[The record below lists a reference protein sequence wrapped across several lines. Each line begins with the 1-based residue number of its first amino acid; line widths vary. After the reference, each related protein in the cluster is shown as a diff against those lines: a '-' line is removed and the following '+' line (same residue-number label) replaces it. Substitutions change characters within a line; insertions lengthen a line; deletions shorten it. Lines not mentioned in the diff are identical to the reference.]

1 MIFQVPLLVLALAAA
16 PAAPA
21 ASTTPATTP
30 PTTLPHVTLDT
41 SMGKIVLEL
50 YPDKAPKTVAN
61 FLAYVKSHQY
71 DGEIFHRV
79 IPNFMAQA
87 GGFTPDMMEKPTR
100 PPIKNESNNG
110 LSNER
115 GTIAMARTSDP
126 DSASAQFFINVKDNG
141 QGLDYPRN
149 GGYAVFGK
157 VIEGMDVVD
166 KIVAVPTTT
175 KGPYGDVPVTP
186 IKIVK
191 ATTDAKGAPSAAP
204 AKKAKKAKK
213 KAA

>member
-1 MIFQVPLLVLALAAA
+1 MILQIPMLVLALAAA
-16 PAAPA
+16 GATPTASANPAAN
-21 ASTTPATTP
+21 
-30 PTTLPHVTLDT
+30 PHVTLDT

-61 FLAYVKSHQY
+61 FLSYVKSHQY

-87 GGFTPDMMEKPTR
+87 GGFTPDLKEKATKA
-100 PPIKNESNNG
+100 PIKNESNNG

-115 GTIAMARTSDP
+115 GTIAMARTADP
-126 DSASAQFFINVKDNG
+126 DSASAQFFISVKDNG
-141 QGLDYPRN
+141 QSLDYKGP
-149 GGYAVFGK
+149 GTGYAVFGK

-166 KIVAVPTTT
+166 KIVAVPTATQQ
-175 KGPYGDVPVTP
+175 GYENVPVTP

-191 ATTDAKGAPSAAP
+191 ATTDASKAAAAP
-204 AKKAKKAKK
+204 AKKPKKSK

>member
-1 MIFQVPLLVLALAAA
+1 MILSVPMLILALAATG
-16 PAAPA
+16 A
-21 ASTTPATTP
+21 ASSQPQP
-30 PTTLPHVTLDT
+30 QGNPHVTFET

-61 FLAYVKSHQY
+61 FLAYVKGHQY
-71 DGEIFHRV
+71 DGTIFHRV
-79 IPNFMAQA
+79 IPGFMVQG
-87 GGFTPDMMEKPTR
+87 GGFTPDMKEKATKA
-100 PPIKNESNNG
+100 PIKNESNNG

-115 GTIAMARTSDP
+115 GTISMARTADP
-126 DSASAQFFINVKDNG
+126 DSATAQFFISVNDNKRS
-141 QGLDYPRN
+141 LDYKGP
-149 GGYAVFGK
+149 GTGYAVFGK

-191 ATTDAKGAPSAAP
+191 ATATTGK
-204 AKKAKKAKK
+204 
-213 KAA
+213 